1 MLNIMAT
8 GAVRLRVPDIL
19 KERGMNASDLAKATG
34 LSFNTASALT
44 RGFYDRIGL
53 DTISMLCAGLNV
65 QPGDLFEYRPKIE
78 KSEIT

>member
-19 KERGMNASDLAKATG
+19 KERGMTASDLARATG
-34 LSFNTASALT
+34 LTYNTASALA

-65 QPGDLFEYRPKIE
+65 QPGDLFVYRPESE
-78 KSEIT
+78 KPETT